1 MKIFITILTILNTF
15 TAFGQKYVDFPSFEK
30 FYSNFGEYLK
40 YPDGLETKQPSTVTL
55 MKISFA
61 GNGEVQSISFSDS
74 ALPKFVDLM
83 QKVKNKFDFKSIYE
97 DVKVTHNSAEQIII
111 PIQIDY
117 EKIGEWQSKISSD
130 DIKKLYFFS
139 GKPISG
145 EYFFYPNIYYK
156 YVVGR
161 INQ

>member
-1 MKIFITILTILNTF
+1 MKIFITILAILNTY

-30 FYSNFGEYLK
+30 FYSTFGELLK

-55 MKISFA
+55 MKINFA
-61 GNGEVQSISFSDS
+61 ANGEVQSISFSDS
-74 ALPKFVDLM
+74 AFPKFVDLI
-83 QKVKNKFDFKSIYE
+83 QKMENKFDFKSIYE
-97 DVKVTHNSAEQIII
+97 DIKIKHNSAAQVII

-117 EKIGEWQSKISSD
+117 EQIGEWQSKISSD
-130 DIKKLYFFS
+130 NIKKLYFFD

-156 YVVGR
+156 YVVGPVNR
-161 INQ
+161 